1 MEHLKSTNFNN
12 ITSIKSFDFS
22 TLYTTIP
29 HDKLKSRLATCSII
43 RNSFMFKNGN
53 HRYKYLVLGHEES
66 YFVKEHS
73 DSKLKYSEDDIIKML
88 EFLVDN
94 IFVVFAGKVLQQIVG
109 IPMGTNCA
117 PLLADIFLYSYEA
130 EFIHSLLSTGR
141 KQLAFRF
148 NFTYRYIDDVLSI
161 NNPEFEKN
169 LGQMYPVELE
179 IKDTTES
186 NTSASYLD
194 LLLSIGRYGQLHTS
208 IYDKR
213 DDFNFHITNFPFLSS
228 NIPTSPAYGVF
239 ISQLI
244 RYARACSSYGC
255 FILKATRLSNK
266 LLEQGYVKER
276 LKSSLRKFYGRYGD
290 LIKQYE
296 VSLLT
301 NVKWHSVTWPYTL
314 TTPYWSDLVPNSTFY
329 RILSCFH
336 RTFATD
342 VACRQGTLTPPDT
355 WSHLFGTCIC
365 STCWD
370 QSFSELVVILP
381 DYALRI
387 SLGTFSILLIR
398 IKWKSGDNTKQNQN
412 FDNTIIADRR
422 RTVSWSNNCHHTVS
436 ETVLR
441 DPDLP
446 TNWKNV

>member
-1 MEHLKSTNFNN
+1 
-12 ITSIKSFDFS
+12 
-22 TLYTTIP
+22 
-29 HDKLKSRLATCSII
+29 
-43 RNSFMFKNGN
+43 MF
-53 HRYKYLVLGHEES
+53 
-66 YFVKEHS
+66 
-73 DSKLKYSEDDIIKML
+73 

-94 IFVVFAGKVLQQIVG
+94 VFVVFAGKVFQQIVG

-130 EFIHSLLSTGR
+130 EFIQSLLSTGR
-141 KQLAFRF
+141 KQLASRF

-161 NNPEFEKN
+161 NNPEFEDF

-179 IKDTTES
+179 IKATTES

-194 LLLSIGRYGQLHTS
+194 LLLSIF
-208 IYDKR
+208 YDKC
-213 DDFNFHITNFPFLSS
+213 DDFNFHITYFPFLSS

-255 FILKATRLSNK
+255 FILRAMRLSNK

-296 VSLLT
+296 VSLSQML
-301 NVKWHSVTWPYTL
+301 NDILWPDHIQWQPL
-314 TTPYWSDLVPNSTFY
+314 LISTFY
-329 RILSCFH
+329 RILSGFH
-336 RTFATD
+336 RTFAKG

-355 WSHLFGTCIC
+355 WSRPFGTCIC

-370 QSFSELVVILP
+370 QSFSELVISP

-387 SLGTFSILLIR
+387 SLGTFSILLSY
-398 IKWKSGDNTKQNQN
+398 KFPADLNTHFFVFPQICQSAVALTLFFNMC
-412 FDNTIIADRR
+412 NTLKTRTWIPMRMSSVGLYKGQVSIYLIIY
-422 RTVSWSNNCHHTVS
+422 H
-436 ETVLR
+436 
-441 DPDLP
+441 
-446 TNWKNV
+446 